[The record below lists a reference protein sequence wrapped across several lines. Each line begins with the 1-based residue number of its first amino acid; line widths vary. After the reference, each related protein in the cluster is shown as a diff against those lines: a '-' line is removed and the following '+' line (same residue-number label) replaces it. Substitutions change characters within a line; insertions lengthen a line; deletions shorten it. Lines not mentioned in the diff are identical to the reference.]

1 VAGPLSHT
9 RPRLRSDS
17 AATLI
22 LAAINAVGANCNRIT
37 QGLPRVYDSTERV
50 YAFPLRVYDSQ
61 VAARSTR
68 SRILDLFAS
77 DRARPASDVAAA
89 MHISR
94 QAAHRHLAALVES
107 GALRAEGRGRAV
119 RYRAAGS
126 LPVIRRYP
134 RGVIAEDRVWQE
146 LSSTHSAIRSLA
158 PAARAVFQYGFTE
171 MLNNAIEHS
180 ASKEVEVR
188 FEAIPRGLAFEIIDE
203 GRGVFTNLRKTLHL
217 RSDLEALQ
225 ELSKGKLTTLPEG
238 HTGEGIFFTSKV
250 ADQFELESGSL
261 RWQVDN
267 VRGDVA
273 VGQVAS
279 RHGTRVRFEA
289 RTKPRRKLADVFA
302 EYTRDF
308 EFQKTRVVV
317 KLFTLGT
324 RFISRSEARR
334 VLNGLERFR
343 EAVLDFHKVEEVG
356 QGFADE
362 VFRVWPASH
371 RDTKLSPVNM
381 NNAVAFMM
389 DRGRAGQ
396 PRAHRR

>member
-1 VAGPLSHT
+1 VAP
-9 RPRLRSDS
+9 
-17 AATLI
+17 
-22 LAAINAVGANCNRIT
+22 
-37 QGLPRVYDSTERV
+37 
-50 YAFPLRVYDSQ
+50 
-61 VAARSTR
+61 RSTR
-68 SRILDLFAS
+68 SRILDLFAG
-77 DRARPASDVAAA
+77 DRARQASAVAAA

-94 QAAHRHLAALVES
+94 QAAHRHLAALVET
-107 GALRAEGRGRAV
+107 GALRAEGLGRAA

-126 LPVIRRYP
+126 LPVTRRYP

-146 LSSTHSAIRSLA
+146 LSSTHSAIGSMS
-158 PAARAVFQYGFTE
+158 PAAHSVFHYGFTE

-188 FEAIPRGLAFEIIDE
+188 FESIPRGLAFEIVDW
-203 GRGVFTNLRKTLHL
+203 GRGVFANLRKTLHL

-261 RWQVDN
+261 RWLVDN

-273 VGQVAS
+273 VGQVPS
-279 RHGTRVRFEA
+279 RRGTRVRFEA
-289 RTKPRRKLADVFA
+289 GTKPRRKLAEVFD

-343 EAVLDFHKVEEVG
+343 EAVLDFRKVQEVG

-362 VFRVWPASH
+362 VFRVWPVSH
-371 RDTKLSPVNM
+371 RGTKLSPVNM
-381 NNAVAFMM
+381 NKAVAFMV

-396 PRAHRR
+396 PRARNL